1 VVDTPGHG
9 KLRDEA
15 WEQILTAKNLKGIV
29 FVVDAANLV
38 PADGGSVNE
47 GLRDAAEYLHNLL
60 LHLQARCF
68 NWKKSKFPREVPVLI
83 AVNKSDLFTA
93 LPAPLVKSMLE
104 AEITR
109 IRESRFKGLLDSGI
123 TNEDASRD
131 VDPTVDQLG
140 DDGHGKFEFS
150 QMQATH
156 VPVEVARGSVMG
168 SEGANLHAWWAWI
181 ASRL

>member
-1 VVDTPGHG
+1 MVDTPGHG

-15 WEQILTAKNLKGIV
+15 WEQIRTARNLKGII

-47 GLRDAAEYLHNLL
+47 GLRDAAEYLYDLL

-68 NWKKSKFPREVPVLI
+68 NYKKNKFPREMPVLV

-109 IRESRFKGLLDSGI
+109 IRESRSKGLFDSGI
-123 TNEDASRD
+123 TTEDASRELD
-131 VDPTVDQLG
+131 PVVDELG
-140 DDGHGKFEFS
+140 DDGQGKFEFS

-156 VPVEVARGSVMG
+156 VPVVIARGSVMG
-168 SEGANLHAWWAWI
+168 SEGPNLEAWWAWI